1 MTHSQKLKQ
10 LKEHLSKPKLTDDDI
25 DEKKAMRAH
34 DFLAHVSAI
43 IPQDQRKSIIDK
55 DDLIFDLNLQSQKS
69 SGSEF
74 HILP

>member
-1 MTHSQKLKQ
+1 
-10 LKEHLSKPKLTDDDI
+10 LKEHLSKPKLTEDDI

-55 DDLIFDLNLQSQKS
+55 DDLIFDLNL
-69 SGSEF
+69 
-74 HILP
+74 